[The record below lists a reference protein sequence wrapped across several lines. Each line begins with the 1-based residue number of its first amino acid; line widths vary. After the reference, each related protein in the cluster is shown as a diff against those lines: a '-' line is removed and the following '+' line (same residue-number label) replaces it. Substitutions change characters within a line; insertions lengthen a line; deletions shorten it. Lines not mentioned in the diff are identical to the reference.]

1 MNYLLTL
8 LVAIVGGIAMSLLHA
23 PLPSTLGPIT
33 SVSLCSL
40 LLRRRFRWPLGVRNT
55 ALILLG
61 YAMGRPFNAET
72 GHAILTQLPIML
84 TATVITVAAGVLT
97 AYLMVRHT
105 EINFTS
111 CLLGCVPGGLSQMV
125 ILADELP
132 DADLTA
138 VTIMQTLRMLSVVFC
153 IPFLA
158 THVLPS
164 EAGTHGAAAAA
175 AASPETILV
184 FAAVAVLSALLAV
197 RLHLPTAT
205 MLGPILGT
213 GTFLLVTGLTAPA
226 VPIHLIN
233 AAQICVGSYIG
244 AHIDLRQIKEYHDMG
259 PVLAG
264 GVLFVLLVSMG
275 MGWLVT
281 CVTGAGLATAFLST
295 APGGLTEM
303 GITALVVGADISTMT
318 AYQLTRLL
326 FIMLAFPYIA
336 KAIVRRS
343 KRPQRS

>member
-1 MNYLLTL
+1 
-8 LVAIVGGIAMSLLHA
+8 
-23 PLPSTLGPIT
+23 
-33 SVSLCSL
+33 
-40 LLRRRFRWPLGVRNT
+40 
-55 ALILLG
+55 
-61 YAMGRPFNAET
+61 MG
-72 GHAILTQLPIML
+72 
-84 TATVITVAAGVLT
+84 
-97 AYLMVRHT
+97 
-105 EINFTS
+105 
-111 CLLGCVPGGLSQMV
+111 

-175 AASPETILV
+175 AASPETILL

-213 GTFLLVTGLTAPA
+213 GAFLLVTGLSAPA

-244 AHIDLRQIKEYHDMG
+244 AHIDLRQIKEYHGMG
-259 PVLAG
+259 RVLAG

-336 KAIVRRS
+336 KWIVHRS
-343 KRPQRS
+343 HQRHA